1 LPITRYSHLIDFQ
14 CDEDLFVE
22 RLTFDDLAVAEAWL
36 ANRGKGDEP
45 AVEILSNALSH
56 LRNLMG
62 QDLSRSDLVKYLR
75 QQMGIEPKSEKLKE
89 SPPAN
94 QFPGSAIFRR

>member
-1 LPITRYSHLIDFQ
+1 
-14 CDEDLFVE
+14 VE
-22 RLTFDDLAVAEAWL
+22 RLTFDELAVAEAWL
-36 ANRGKGDEP
+36 ANKSGDEKS
-45 AVEILSNALSH
+45 AMEILNKALSH
-56 LRNLMG
+56 LRHLMK

-89 SPPAN
+89 SPPSN